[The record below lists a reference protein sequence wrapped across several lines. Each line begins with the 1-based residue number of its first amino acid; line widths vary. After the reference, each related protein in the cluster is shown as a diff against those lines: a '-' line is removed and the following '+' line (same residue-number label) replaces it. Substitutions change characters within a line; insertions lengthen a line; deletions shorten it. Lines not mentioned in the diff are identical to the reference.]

1 MVSDCFRRLDEDAL
15 LLRKVLRSNYIVL
28 LTMPRFE
35 SSKMS
40 YLRLA
45 AAHLGIVMTIRSLK
59 LRCYLFDQRRPDH
72 ENPSSS
78 SEIHHL
84 LSYGRPCVIVKSSGR
99 WTLGAH
105 TVSRSFSAVTS
116 CPVPRE
122 LQPSHK
128 KNNFLISLRPLPLS
142 VPFGRGACCVIGGS
156 HLAGLHGDLV
166 EVSEVLTHDLGHLGR
181 SGQKV
186 KMW

>member
-1 MVSDCFRRLDEDAL
+1 M
-15 LLRKVLRSNYIVL
+15 VL
-28 LTMPRFE
+28 LIMPRFE
-35 SSKMS
+35 RSKMS
-40 YLRLA
+40 HLRLA

-59 LRCYLFDQRRPDH
+59 LRCYLFHERRPHD

-84 LSYGRPCVIVKSSGR
+84 LSSGRPCVIVKSSGR

-122 LQPSHK
+122 LQPSQK
-128 KNNFLISLRPLPLS
+128 KYNILISLHSLPLAIS
-142 VPFGRGACCVIGGS
+142 FGRGACCVIGGS

-166 EVSEVLTHDLGHLGR
+166 EVSEVLTHDLGHPGR
-181 SGQKV
+181 SGKTVMQV
-186 KMW
+186 SAGSPVYMLCRDF